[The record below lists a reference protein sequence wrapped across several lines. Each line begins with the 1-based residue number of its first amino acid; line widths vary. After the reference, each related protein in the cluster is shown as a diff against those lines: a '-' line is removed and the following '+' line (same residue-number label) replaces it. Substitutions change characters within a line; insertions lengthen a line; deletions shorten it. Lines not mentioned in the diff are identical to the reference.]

1 MLPALGL
8 LAALAAAPHAPRAAA
23 QGIVRAEPQG
33 PPPAARFPIAFVPTR
48 LGAAFVTPR
57 GIEVGGRVVLP
68 ASGAPY
74 AAARA
79 PQIVAVLMAG
89 GAPGLL
95 VVQLPA
101 EEGCGARHAV
111 LDLTAGPQPAISDP
125 VPTCTEQISARA
137 AGSTVTL
144 IAPALPGARNM
155 RVWIV
160 EGRQIRRG

>member
-8 LAALAAAPHAPRAAA
+8 LAVLAAVSPPAGAAA

-33 PPPAARFPIAFVPTR
+33 QAPAARFPIPFVPTR
-48 LGAAFVTPR
+48 LGAAFVSPR
-57 GIEVGGRVVLP
+57 GVEVGGRLVLP
-68 ASGAPY
+68 V
-74 AAARA
+74 RA
-79 PQIVAVLMAG
+79 ETRPPEIVAVLMAG

-95 VVQLPA
+95 VLKIPA
-101 EEGCGARHAV
+101 EEQGCAVRHAI
-111 LDLTAGPQPAISDP
+111 LDLTAGPQPALSDT
-125 VPTCTEQISARA
+125 VPTCTEEIAARA

-144 IAPALPGARNM
+144 LAPAQPGGRHM